1 MAIFLDRE
9 GVETCVSAIS
19 KQIEALQSAAA
30 SIDST
35 VTSDMGNY
43 WSGNAYDKTMT
54 TYAEEYQTML
64 TTTIPD
70 MVQQLNDFIDGCK
83 EAIVQVDEQLA
94 GSGS

>member
-1 MAIFLDRE
+1 MAIYLDRE

-19 KQIEALQSAAA
+19 KQIEVLQQAAS

-35 VTSDMGNY
+35 MINDMGNY
-43 WSGNAYDKTMT
+43 WSGSAYDKTQA
-54 TYAEEYQTML
+54 TYAEEYQKML

-94 GSGS
+94 GGS